1 MHFFSPKTAAALLV
15 FTLLANVMVSG
26 FVGVRNRVDTPAA
39 PVRDIDPGFQ
49 QAVPAGWRKI
59 DAHGKFT
66 FYLPPNMRDLRLG
79 GMENYHGEYTN
90 SRMYLTYDHEPYGF
104 LDYEKRELKFGKG
117 FQETQL
123 QIDGKKSFLFLH
135 QSSDKRNRRVYN
147 ADLYVGD
154 LPNGEVMVQMSV
166 SSRSPRDI
174 ETAKTIFQTIKLLAS
189 E

>member
-1 MHFFSPKTAAALLV
+1 MHFFSPKTTAALLV
-15 FTLLANVMVSG
+15 FTFWTNIPVSEWLTL
-26 FVGVRNRVDTPAA
+26 RKQLDTPAA
-39 PVRDIDPGFQ
+39 PVSNNNPYAQ
-49 QAVPAGWRKI
+49 QPVPAGWRKI

-66 FYLPPNMRDLRLG
+66 FYLPPNMRDTRIG
-79 GMENYHGEYTN
+79 GMENIHGEYT
-90 SRMYLTYDHEPYGF
+90 SGRMYLSYDYHPYGS
-104 LDYEKRELKFGKG
+104 LGYEKRELKFGKG

-135 QSSDKRNRRVYN
+135 QYLDKKNRRVYN

-154 LPNGEVMVQMSV
+154 LPNREVIVQMSV
-166 SSRSPRDI
+166 SSRNPQDI